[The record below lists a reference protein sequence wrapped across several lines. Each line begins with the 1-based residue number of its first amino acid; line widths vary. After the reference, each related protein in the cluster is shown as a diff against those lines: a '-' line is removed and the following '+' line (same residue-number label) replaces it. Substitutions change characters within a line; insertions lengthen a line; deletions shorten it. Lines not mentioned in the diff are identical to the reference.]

1 MSDSFVAMGHT
12 FEGNTATE
20 IQLVVFDL
28 AKEAYGIGISTA
40 REIIRMQEIT
50 QVPGTPDF
58 VEGVIN
64 LRGKVIPVLDLR
76 KKLGLTVGD
85 QSEDT
90 RIVVVAVAG
99 QDIGVIVNAVTE
111 VLRISNDSVE
121 PLPAIATSAD
131 AEYLRGIAKVDSRLI
146 ILLDLDKVLSRGEKG
161 TLSDVSSPRTER
173 KKSALSDT
181 VSSED
186 EKERR
191 SPPDTVLALAEKK
204 KKKALSDAESAQ
216 SAMALAGSKSR

>member
-1 MSDSFVAMGHT
+1 MRDSIAT
-12 FEGNTATE
+12 ENTTAE

-28 AKEAYGIGISTA
+28 ATEAYGIDISTA

-76 KKLGLTVGD
+76 KRLGLTVSE

-90 RIVVVAVAG
+90 RIVVVAVDG
-99 QDIGVIVNAVTE
+99 QDIGVIVDAVTE
-111 VLRISNDSVE
+111 VLRISNASVE
-121 PLPAIATSAD
+121 PLPAITTSAD
-131 AEYLRGIAKVDSRLI
+131 VEYLRGIAKLDSRLI

-161 TLSDVSSPRTER
+161 TLSDIALPRTEV
-173 KKSALSDT
+173 KKSAPSDT
-181 VSSED
+181 VSAEA
-186 EKERR
+186 EKESR
-191 SPPDTVLALAEKK
+191 SPTDSVLALAEKRK
-204 KKKALSDAESAQ
+204 KKMPSNAESAQ
-216 SAMALAGSKSR
+216 SEMALAGSKSR